1 LEIRN
6 TGAAFLQLSL
16 SGMAEPFR
24 TEGGKPRHTTGAK
37 DIDQACILEGLFR
50 TLTRALAFGVQ

>member
-1 LEIRN
+1 
-6 TGAAFLQLSL
+6 
-16 SGMAEPFR
+16 MAEPFR